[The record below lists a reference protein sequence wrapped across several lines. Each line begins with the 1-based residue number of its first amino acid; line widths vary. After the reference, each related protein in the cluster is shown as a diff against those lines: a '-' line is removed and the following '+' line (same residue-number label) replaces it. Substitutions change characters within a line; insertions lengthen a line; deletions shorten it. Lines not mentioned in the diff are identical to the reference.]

1 MCIGKSFNFQC
12 LSNPIA
18 IVLADSSSSRLT
30 NVRANSGACAG
41 PSCTTKIPPAS
52 STSWRCT
59 SSSSNEMTITSS
71 AKSEPLHTAEP
82 RRSDCSRATNTKRI
96 LSAAAETHSA
106 LMIRSVEEI
115 SAGTC

>member
-1 MCIGKSFNFQC
+1 
-12 LSNPIA
+12 
-18 IVLADSSSSRLT
+18 
-30 NVRANSGACAG
+30 
-41 PSCTTKIPPAS
+41 
-52 STSWRCT
+52 
-59 SSSSNEMTITSS
+59 MTITSS